1 MAVENRQL
9 VKGYQPDP
17 TYAPATD
24 AIDMAELIG
33 DGHGK
38 EIWLIQTPNDFSL
51 DAELKWRVNQQR
63 QEGLEATTSSDGASF
78 VLEAENNSARHI
90 FVPPASA
97 DGKARPVT
105 RIMTIRKVSTAD
117 REYCAASEDPVQ
129 LPKKKKRKEDGGEP
143 TPASQKKAAKSDA
156 VEAGQDETKKD
167 KKHKKKKKAKEA
179 AQVA

>member
-1 MAVENRQL
+1 MCMSIPA
-9 VKGYQPDP
+9 
-17 TYAPATD
+17 APLSQHAGSC
-24 AIDMAELIG
+24 IDVSPFVSWSCL
-33 DGHGK
+33 
-38 EIWLIQTPNDFSL
+38 P
-51 DAELKWRVNQQR
+51 
-63 QEGLEATTSSDGASF
+63 GASF

-90 FVPPASA
+90 FVPPASV

-129 LPKKKKRKEDGGEP
+129 LHKKKKRKEDGGEP
-143 TPASQKKAAKSDA
+143 TPASKKKAAKSDV